1 MHKLSL
7 DSTPTSAPNSSPSD
21 NQSPGVTQLDPNSQI
36 TSPPIADVALQPQ
49 SATVKPYGT
58 PPLTMTKKISLPVVI
73 AGCLIVLVAGSATGY
88 GAYQLTAQ
96 SGSTDVESIENIE
109 QVAGS
114 SVKNGDVFG
123 SANAD
128 TFKDS
133 AEGILQAGGING
145 EGSHQL
151 LREGGESQTVYLTS
165 SVTDLD
171 KLVDMKVKV
180 WGETFKAQQ
189 AGWLMDVGRVQVQE
203 TKP

>member
-1 MHKLSL
+1 MHKLTL
-7 DSTPTSAPNSSPSD
+7 DSTPTSAPNSQPSD
-21 NQSPGVTQLDPNSQI
+21 IQSPGTTQPDLSNP
-36 TSPPIADVALQPQ
+36 TSPPIADEALEPQ
-49 SATVKPYGT
+49 SATVKPYGA
-58 PPLTMTKKISLPVVI
+58 PPPENMTKKISLPIVI
-73 AGCLIVLVAGSATGY
+73 AGCLVVLVAGSATGY
-88 GAYQLTAQ
+88 GAYQLTTQ
-96 SGSTDVESIENIE
+96 SGSSDPENIENIE

-123 SANAD
+123 SANEDA
-128 TFKDS
+128 FKDS
-133 AEGILQAGGING
+133 AEGVLQAGGING

-171 KLVDMKVKV
+171 KLVGMKVKV